1 MDVKLYTGGIL
12 IPTKCGTR
20 FLMDCG
26 LNEEAYFS
34 VMDINRAITI
44 PGVKYIVVRN
54 PMEHFQSALRQ
65 DILEMIN
72 SKKQDSYDKEI
83 NEILKMYSNPYGAC
97 HFYNALYEA
106 LYWFWRRNRKT
117 GIKIIDIT
125 ELSNLTDSMGLTHQY
140 KESDYNQEH
149 WENWCEKDVFAYW
162 VKTNY
167 QESYDAVLRGIVKDI
182 PFYESLLKYELI
194 PTKLL

>member
-1 MDVKLYTGGIL
+1 MDVKLYEGGFL

-26 LNEEAYFS
+26 LKEEGYLS
-34 VMDINRAITI
+34 IPDLNKAITI

-54 PMEHFQSALRQ
+54 PIEHFQSAMRQ
-65 DILEMIN
+65 DILEMVNKEKLDNYDTKIN
-72 SKKQDSYDKEI
+72 D
-83 NEILKMYSNPYGAC
+83 ILKMYSIGYGAC
-97 HFYNALYEA
+97 HFYNALYES
-106 LYWFWRRNRKT
+106 LYWFWRRNRRT

-125 ELSNLTDSMGLTHQY
+125 ELSNLTAELGLTHIY

-167 QESYDAVLRGIVKDI
+167 KESYDEIMRGIQKDI
-182 PFYESLLKYELI
+182 PFYESLLKRELL